1 MGLTQRRKKVLLV
14 DLDPQ
19 NAQRLHMGLDP
30 EEIAGLVRE
39 GLGAGVVFDSP
50 FGPSVIPFGRVQE
63 SELEDFETFL
73 DTHPFWVRDGLR
85 SLAAKGYDYVLLDTP
100 PGPSVYLPQAL
111 HAAHRALVVVLADAA
126 SFATIPRIQSLQEE
140 YTAERAD
147 FLGWDILLNQMPSH
161 SKLGH
166 MVRSALYA
174 GYAKQMVPVAV
185 HKDHGVPQ
193 ALAFERPVLQYE
205 PSCPASVDIQSVAD
219 WLIDS
224 SEQ

>member
-1 MGLTQRRKKVLLV
+1 MTYQFHRWACAALASCTLGMGAAQAADAVPVLLGKNEWLFTPYEFALSTDV
-14 DLDPQ
+14 
-19 NAQRLHMGLDP
+19 
-30 EEIAGLVRE
+30 
-39 GLGAGVVFDSP
+39 S
-50 FGPSVIPFGRVQE
+50 
-63 SELEDFETFL
+63 

-126 SFATIPRIQSLQEE
+126 SFATIPRIQSLLEE